1 VEDVTVYPAEAL
13 RAFSASVLAL
23 GGVPPDDAELAAE
36 VLLSADLRGI
46 DSHGVARLRGYH
58 DVLRS
63 GRVNPT
69 PRVRVLRET
78 ASTATVDAD
87 NGLGLV
93 VAPRAN
99 EMAMEKALAAGS
111 GWVAVRN
118 SNHFGIA
125 GYYPLRALERDLI
138 GWAMTNSSAL
148 VAPLFGAA
156 RMLGT
161 NPIAVAFPGHEE
173 PPIVIDFATSA
184 VAFGKIEIARR
195 LGVPLAAGWA
205 VDAEGRPTAD
215 PQAVYD
221 GGALL
226 PIGSSRELG
235 GHKGYALGLMV
246 DVLSGALS
254 GANWGPFAPGFV
266 IGQHP
271 DAGVGAGI
279 GHLFGALRID
289 GFIDPG
295 EFRRQVDHLVRTLR
309 ATPPAPGTDGP
320 LVPGDP
326 ERAAEIARRRDGIPL
341 IAPVAADLEA
351 LAAETGIPLG

>member
-1 VEDVTVYPAEAL
+1 MPGVTTYSLDLL
-13 RAFSASVLAL
+13 RAFSAGVLAH
-23 GGVPPDDAELAAE
+23 GGVPAADAELAAE

-58 DVLRS
+58 EVLRA
-63 GRVNPT
+63 GQVNPK
-69 PRVRVLRET
+69 PHLRVIRET

-99 EMAMEKALAAGS
+99 ELAMEKAVAAGS

-125 GYYPLRALERDLI
+125 GYYVMRALERDLI

-161 NPIAVAFPGHEE
+161 NPIAVAFPGLEE

-184 VAFGKIEIARR
+184 VAFGKIEIAKR
-195 LGVPLAAGWA
+195 LGVAIPEGWA
-205 VDAEGRPTAD
+205 IDEEGRPATD

-226 PIGSSRELG
+226 PIGSNRELG

-246 DVLSGALS
+246 DVLSGVLS
-254 GANWGPFAPGFV
+254 GANWGPFAPSFAIQQV
-266 IGQHP
+266 P
-271 DAGVGAGI
+271 EASVGAGI

-289 GFIDPG
+289 GFIDPV
-295 EFRRQVDHLVRTLR
+295 EFRRQVDHLVRVLR
-309 ATPPAPGTDGP
+309 ATPPAPGTAGP

-326 ERAAEIARRRDGIPL
+326 ERKAEAERRQDGIPL
-341 IAPVAADLEA
+341 IGPVAADLEA